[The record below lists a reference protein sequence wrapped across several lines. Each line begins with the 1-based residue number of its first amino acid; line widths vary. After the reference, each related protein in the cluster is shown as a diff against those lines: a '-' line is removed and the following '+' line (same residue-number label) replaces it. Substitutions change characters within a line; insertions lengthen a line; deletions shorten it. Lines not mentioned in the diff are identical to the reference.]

1 MTSRGSSTRSR
12 PAARG
17 YTTNTQ
23 TPTAAAV
30 MYSAPRITAAINA
43 AAATASNNKPTTE
56 RRVSILYSRNE
67 ETLLDASGMKRS
79 RKFCGFRCHQRK
91 QVNGFGTK
99 LE

>member
-43 AAATASNNKPTTE
+43 AAAAAASNNKPTTE
-56 RRVSILYSRNE
+56 RRVSIRYSRNE
-67 ETLLDASGMKRS
+67 ETLLVASGMKGP
-79 RKFCGFRCHQRK
+79 RKFCGFRCHQRE
-91 QVNGFGTK
+91 QVNGTK